1 MSLETGAPFAADTPI
16 LETRSICKFF
26 GALAANREISIR
38 LMKGEIVAFLGE
50 NGAGKSTLM
59 NILFGLY
66 RPTSGQIL
74 LDGEAV
80 RFSSPRE
87 AIVRGLGMVHQH
99 FMLVPTLTVTQNIIL
114 GDEPVRLGHVLYK
127 QARRR
132 VVEISERYGLA
143 VDPDARLED
152 LSVGMQ
158 QRVEILKALYR
169 DARVLILDEP
179 TAVLTPREVG
189 ELFAVLKRLAESG
202 TSIIIITHKLEEV
215 MDLSDRVY
223 ILRRG
228 AMAGERRT
236 REASASELANLMVG
250 RDVVLQVERPAPQTA
265 SAALASTS
273 VLAIEAL
280 SARNSRGLPAL
291 RNVDLAIDKGEILG
305 IAGVEGNG
313 QKELCETIAGLGPV
327 DAGRILFKGEDVTRW
342 SIRARMRKGMGYV
355 PQDRRG
361 SALVLPF
368 TVEENLALGRTD
380 GRPISRAGM
389 LDFASM
395 RSRALRLME
404 NYDIRAAGPEAR
416 ISTLSGGNQQ
426 KAILAREFSSSP
438 AFLLVSQPTRGLD
451 VGAIEYVYRRI
462 LELRE
467 KGAAILLVSMELDE
481 IFALSDRIAV
491 LHGGE
496 MVFVTEAAAT
506 TELEVGEYMIRGR
519 AAGAAS

>member
-1 MSLETGAPFAADTPI
+1 MSIETGTPFTADTPI
-16 LETRSICKFF
+16 LETRDICKVF
-26 GALAANREISIR
+26 GALSANRNISIR
-38 LMKGEIVAFLGE
+38 LMRGEIVAFLGE

-87 AIVRGLGMVHQH
+87 AIARGLGMVHQH

-114 GDEPVRLGHVLYK
+114 GDEPVRLGQVLYK
-127 QARRR
+127 KARRR

-143 VDPDARLED
+143 VDPEARLED

-228 AMAGERRT
+228 EMVGERKT

-250 RDVVLQVERPAPQTA
+250 RDVVLQVERPALPPA
-265 SAALASTS
+265 SAP

-291 RNVDLAIDKGEILG
+291 RNVGLSIGRGEILG

-327 DAGRILFKGEDVTRW
+327 DSGRILFKGEDVTHW
-342 SIRARMRKGMGYV
+342 SIRTRMRKGMGYV

-368 TVEENLALGRTD
+368 TVEENLVLGRTD
-380 GRPISRAGM
+380 GKPISRAGL
-389 LDFASM
+389 LDFGAV
-395 RSRALRLME
+395 RSRALHLME
-404 NYDIRAAGPEAR
+404 DYDIRAAGPESR

-438 AFLLVSQPTRGLD
+438 DFLLVSQPTRGLD

-467 KGAAILLVSMELDE
+467 KGAAILLVSMELEE

-496 MVFVTEAAAT
+496 VVFVTEAATT
-506 TELEVGEYMIRGR
+506 TETEVGEYMIRGR
-519 AAGAAS
+519 AAGVAS

>member
-1 MSLETGAPFAADTPI
+1 MSLETGAPSAADTPI
-16 LETRSICKFF
+16 LETRGICKHF
-26 GALAANREISIR
+26 GALAANRDISFR

-66 RPTSGQIL
+66 RPTSGQML

-87 AIVRGLGMVHQH
+87 AIARGLGMVHQH

-127 QARRR
+127 KARRR

-228 AMAGERRT
+228 EMVGERKT
-236 REASASELANLMVG
+236 REATPE
-250 RDVVLQVERPAPQTA
+250 
-265 SAALASTS
+265 
-273 VLAIEAL
+273 
-280 SARNSRGLPAL
+280 SR
-291 RNVDLAIDKGEILG
+291 
-305 IAGVEGNG
+305 
-313 QKELCETIAGLGPV
+313 
-327 DAGRILFKGEDVTRW
+327 
-342 SIRARMRKGMGYV
+342 
-355 PQDRRG
+355 
-361 SALVLPF
+361 
-368 TVEENLALGRTD
+368 
-380 GRPISRAGM
+380 
-389 LDFASM
+389 
-395 RSRALRLME
+395 
-404 NYDIRAAGPEAR
+404 
-416 ISTLSGGNQQ
+416 
-426 KAILAREFSSSP
+426 
-438 AFLLVSQPTRGLD
+438 
-451 VGAIEYVYRRI
+451 
-462 LELRE
+462 
-467 KGAAILLVSMELDE
+467 
-481 IFALSDRIAV
+481 
-491 LHGGE
+491 
-496 MVFVTEAAAT
+496 
-506 TELEVGEYMIRGR
+506 
-519 AAGAAS
+519 